1 MEIPS
6 LTDTETNLRHC
17 LLLKADDL
25 YFTLTAPLR
34 EELRNGFLG
43 VEVEGLA
50 DENLSEEAI
59 AAIDLGRFDIAERV
73 RRLHAMV
80 SARGLSIDNANRP
93 DTEFGR
99 NDNLYFLE
107 HFLSTLP
114 DVALGGTDLT
124 GARNGAVRHLYNLSF
139 AWLNLIETI
148 EGGFCGETETALS
161 VGDLAL
167 LSGLDIRTVRNRCGP
182 GKQVRTSA
190 DRAAKQRGKAAPAF
204 VSLNA
209 LDALEWLVGRKDFTV
224 SKIDPAWLTRELT
237 NSDAC
242 GATRGLLIA
251 SIVNLGPLSTLG
263 DELDFTFEDAREWFD
278 QGSALPTRVITTLT
292 TRLGIQN

>member
-1 MEIPS
+1 MEISS
-6 LTDTETNLRHC
+6 LTNTETNLRHC

-25 YFTLTAPLR
+25 YFMLAAPLG
-34 EELRNGFLG
+34 EELRNSFLG
-43 VEVEGLA
+43 IEVEGLA

-59 AAIDLGRFDIAERV
+59 AAIDLDRFDIAERV
-73 RRLHAMV
+73 RRLHTMV

-99 NDNLYFLE
+99 NDNLCFLE

-114 DVALGGTDLT
+114 DVALGGMDLT
-124 GARNGAVRHLYNLSF
+124 GARNGAVRHLYSLSF

-148 EGGFCGETETALS
+148 ESAFHGDAETPLS

-190 DRAAKQRGKAAPAF
+190 DRASRERGKAAPAF

-209 LDALEWLVGRKDFTV
+209 LDALEWLAGRRDFTV
-224 SKIDPAWLTRELT
+224 SEIDPAWLTRQLA
-237 NSDAC
+237 NSDVCA
-242 GATRGLLIA
+242 ATRGLLIA
-251 SIVNLGPLSTLG
+251 SIVNLGSLSTLG
-263 DELDFTFEDAREWFD
+263 NELDFTFEDAREWFD
-278 QGSALPTRVITTLT
+278 QGSALPTRIITSLT
-292 TRLGIQN
+292 TRLGIRN

>member
-6 LTDTETNLRHC
+6 LTNTETNLRHC

-25 YFTLTAPLR
+25 YFTLAAPLG
-34 EELRNGFLG
+34 EELRNRFLG
-43 VEVEGLA
+43 IEVEGLA

-59 AAIDLGRFDIAERV
+59 AAIDLDRFDIAERV
-73 RRLHAMV
+73 RRLHIMI
-80 SARGLSIDNANRP
+80 SARGLSIDDADRP

-148 EGGFCGETETALS
+148 EGGFHGETETALS

-190 DRAAKQRGKAAPAF
+190 DRAVRQRGKAAPAF

-209 LDALEWLVGRKDFTV
+209 LDALEWLVGRKDFKV
-224 SKIDPAWLTRELT
+224 SQIDPAWLTRELA
-237 NSDAC
+237 NSDEC

-263 DELDFTFEDAREWFD
+263 NELGFTFEDARDWFD
-278 QGSALPTRVITTLT
+278 QGSALPTKVITSLT
-292 TRLGIQN
+292 TRLGIRN